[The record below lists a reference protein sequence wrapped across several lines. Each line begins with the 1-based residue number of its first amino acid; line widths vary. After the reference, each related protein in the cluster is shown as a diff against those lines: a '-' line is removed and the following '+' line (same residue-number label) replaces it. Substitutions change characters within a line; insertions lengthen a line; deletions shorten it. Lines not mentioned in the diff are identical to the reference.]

1 MVARVH
7 SELVAWQNGESLA
20 GLTGAQL
27 RDLATEVQTRYAA
40 AYTDPRHIDHAFVS
54 ESVRELHEQAA
65 ARTAPGDMP
74 L

>member
-7 SELVAWQNGESLA
+7 SDLVAWQNGESLA

-27 RDLATEVQTRYAA
+27 RDLAAEVQNRYSAA
-40 AYTDPRHIDHAFVS
+40 FIDPKHVDHAFVS